1 MSLLA
6 DWQIREQIKIA
17 PFAEGEHT
25 VRKDITGK
33 VFGKLTVICRT
44 NRKNSQGTRI
54 YWLCR
59 CECGKE
65 TEVHRGKLSQ
75 GHTTSCG
82 CVQSEWRKRGFRKL
96 WIKHGMSGKSR
107 SREFNCW
114 TGMRSRCSDKKN
126 AKYPNYGGRGIKVC
140 ERWANSFSNFYE
152 DVGPSPSARHS
163 IDRIDVNGDYCP
175 ENCRWATPAQQADNK
190 TNTIRLTCDG
200 VTRTATEWARIFGV
214 SRMTIIARI
223 KKYGWDTD
231 KAIKTPVT
239 KGRK

>member
-1 MSLLA
+1 
-6 DWQIREQIKIA
+6 
-17 PFAEGEHT
+17 
-25 VRKDITGK
+25 
-33 VFGKLTVICRT
+33 
-44 NRKNSQGTRI
+44 
-54 YWLCR
+54 
-59 CECGKE
+59 
-65 TEVHRGKLSQ
+65 
-75 GHTTSCG
+75 
-82 CVQSEWRKRGFRKL
+82 
-96 WIKHGMSGKSR
+96 
-107 SREFNCW
+107 
-114 TGMRSRCSDKKN
+114 MRSRCSDKKN

-200 VTRTATEWARIFGV
+200 VARTATEWARIFGV